1 MDWVTAPGL
10 GREDDGC
17 LEREDVAGVE
27 DTEDVKPEVQV
38 GEDAEDTESAH
49 PDKPSTS
56 CVDATNRARMTQQ
69 GGWTAPAITW
79 VMHTVAPSSAHFGL
93 SSWDSW
99 SLAAVPALL
108 LDGDNGAPVELTD
121 VTPFWELCP
130 LTDPG
135 LNLISIYWP
144 FNLSLHFFICEVA
157 LTHPSKGWR
166 KDQVRSQDRAPGS
179 SPSSQVGLIGHW
191 VQRPRM
197 AHVALHIPRDP
208 AHTQR
213 CSSGVADPPT
223 HIPSSTLGS

>member
-1 MDWVTAPGL
+1 MDLRGLCVWEGGEGREKHRDTVPLSHVHPQLEPAGRRGGMDWVTAPGL

-93 SSWDSW
+93 SSRDSW

-135 LNLISIYWP
+135 LNLISIY
-144 FNLSLHFFICEVA
+144 
-157 LTHPSKGWR
+157 
-166 KDQVRSQDRAPGS
+166 
-179 SPSSQVGLIGHW
+179 
-191 VQRPRM
+191 
-197 AHVALHIPRDP
+197 
-208 AHTQR
+208 
-213 CSSGVADPPT
+213 
-223 HIPSSTLGS
+223 